1 MIGLA
6 LAVQGQWAEAGQL
19 LSQAVPAL
27 ERSSEWR
34 EWCRVVGYV
43 GISVVARGDYH
54 RGAAEAQRALD
65 RALELSDQAIIG
77 SNHILL
83 CVTHVLNERMEALAA
98 TARSRSRRP
107 SGQASRS
114 SSTPVS
120 PSGVGPTEGS
130 TTMRPPA
137 ATWNSPT
144 PSVLVWV
151 GSSSPIGSPS
161 PAPTPPWPRG
171 IDEALTLAQQAVGIT
186 FRPPTRSSSRDDY
199 VAIARTP
206 RRRSATPR
214 KQPTSSPRRNSTT
227 SYTRRARSS
236 PR

>member
-1 MIGLA
+1 MVAVTWEYRSRVMAIWLWPNISLTILGGCRGQAAAWAIGQELGDEQLTAIPSTMIGLA
-6 LAVQGQWAEAGQL
+6 LAVQGQWAKAGRL

-27 ERSSEWR
+27 ERSGEWR
-34 EWCRVVGYV
+34 EWCREVGYV

-83 CVTHVLNERMEALAA
+83 CVTHVLNERMKALAA
-98 TARSRSRRP
+98 TARRRSRRP

-120 PSGVGPTEGS
+120 PSAVGPTEGS
-130 TTMRPPA
+130 TTIRPPA
-137 ATWNSPT
+137 ATWNSSM
-144 PSVLVWV
+144 PSVQVWA

-161 PAPTPPWPRG
+161 PAPTSPWPW
-171 IDEALTLAQQAVGIT
+171 DA
-186 FRPPTRSSSRDDY
+186 
-199 VAIARTP
+199 
-206 RRRSATPR
+206 
-214 KQPTSSPRRNSTT
+214 STK
-227 SYTRRARSS
+227 
-236 PR
+236 P

>member
-1 MIGLA
+1 
-6 LAVQGQWAEAGQL
+6 
-19 LSQAVPAL
+19 
-27 ERSSEWR
+27 
-34 EWCRVVGYV
+34 
-43 GISVVARGDYH
+43 
-54 RGAAEAQRALD
+54 
-65 RALELSDQAIIG
+65 IIG

-98 TARSRSRRP
+98 TAQEPVEAAERSGEQVILYAGLAFR
-107 SGQASRS
+107 
-114 SSTPVS
+114 
-120 PSGVGPTEGS
+120 VGPTEGS

-137 ATWNSPT
+137 HDMDSPT

-151 GSSSPIGSPS
+151 GSSSPIGSPA

-227 SYTRRARSS
+227 SYARRAGSS